1 MDLLIF
7 ILMLALPAIA
17 QFLVSS
23 SYSKYKNIENEANIT
38 GFEVARKILDQ
49 NDLKDIY
56 IVEVNGNLT
65 DHYDPKRKVVRLSK
79 EVFHGSSIAA
89 LSVAAHECGHAIQD
103 KIGYTYMRIRSL
115 IFPAVHFATGIS
127 YFIIFLGL
135 AMESMNVIWLG
146 ILLVGT
152 GLIFQIVT
160 LPVEI
165 DASKR
170 AKKEIETLKLA
181 NGEEQEGVSKML
193 SAAASTYLAGV
204 LSSALEILR
213 LILMFWENDNNRR

>member
-103 KIGYTYMRIRSL
+103 KVGYTYMRIRSL
-115 IFPAVHFATGIS
+115 IFPVVHFATGIS

-135 AMESMNVIWLG
+135 AMESINVIWLG

-170 AKKEIETLKLA
+170 AKKEIENLELA
-181 NGEEQEGVSKML
+181 NSEEQEGVSKML

-213 LILMFWENDNNRR
+213 LVLMFWENDNNRR

>member
-1 MDLLIF
+1 MDLMIL
-7 ILMLALPAIA
+7 ILMLIIPAVA
-17 QFLVSS
+17 QFLISS

-38 GFEVARKILDQ
+38 GFEVARKILDN

-79 EVFHGSSIAA
+79 DIFHGSSVAA

-103 KIGYTYMRIRSL
+103 KVGYTYMRMRSL
-115 IFPAVHFATGIS
+115 IFPVVHFATGLS
-127 YFIIFLGL
+127 YFVIFLGL
-135 AMESMNVIWLG
+135 LMESLNVIWLG

-152 GLIFQIVT
+152 GLIFQLVT

-170 AKKEIETLKLA
+170 AKKEIETLELA
-181 NGEEQEGVSKML
+181 NKEEQDGVSKML
-193 SAAASTYLAGV
+193 NAAASTYLAGV
-204 LSSALEILR
+204 LSSALEIVR
-213 LILMFWENDNNRR
+213 LILIFGNNERR

>member
-89 LSVAAHECGHAIQD
+89 LSIAAHECGHAIQD
-103 KIGYTYMRIRSL
+103 KVGYTYMRIRSL
-115 IFPAVHFATGIS
+115 IFPVVHFATGIS

-135 AMESMNVIWLG
+135 AMESINVIWLG

-181 NGEEQEGVSKML
+181 NSEEQEEVSKML